1 MHHQQTQYQY
11 ASPVNMP
18 SVSPQHYARPAPTR
32 VSSTTEFRGSTNPD
46 EDWTKISDLAERR
59 RIQNRIA
66 QRNYRKKLKRRL
78 EDLERR
84 AASRS
89 ISPNGEDTDGRS
101 TRESS
106 AEQPLHS
113 PPPSSEPH
121 MTNSPPSRD
130 SYPSVSSSAYTT
142 SSSNYSSYRS
152 TGGAHSPSYAPA
164 FSSDS
169 SSYSY
174 YQPSTTGAS
183 HSQLPAIAD
192 LSSNTPPHY
201 MYSTYSTPTLSS
213 IVEATCGTPVPTTS
227 SGAESAYLPLPSS
240 RISGYSSVAPEYA
253 APKTTPAYENTM
265 SPYYLS
271 YTGLSETPDPNNYYN
286 NYYAQDHHH
295 HHHHSPPTHSAVT
308 IKQEN

>member
-1 MHHQQTQYQY
+1 
-11 ASPVNMP
+11 MP
-18 SVSPQHYARPAPTR
+18 SVSHHHHYTHSRPTATR

-89 ISPNGEDTDGRS
+89 VSPNEDTDGRS

-121 MTNSPPSRD
+121 LTNSPPLRD
-130 SYPSVSSSAYTT
+130 SYLPPVSNGAYTT
-142 SSSNYSSYRS
+142 SSSYSPHYR
-152 TGGAHSPSYAPA
+152 TAGGAHSPSYAPT
-164 FSSDS
+164 FSSAES
-169 SSYSY
+169 SNY
-174 YQPSTTGAS
+174 YYPPVTAGVSAS
-183 HSQLPAIAD
+183 SHLPAISD
-192 LSSNTPPHY
+192 HPSSQSHY
-201 MYSTYSTPTLSS
+201 IYSYSQPTLSS
-213 IVEATCGTPVPTTS
+213 MVEATCGSTVPTTS
-227 SGAESAYLPLPSS
+227 GAEQHTSYLPLPSAQLS
-240 RISGYSSVAPEYA
+240 RYTGVSPEYA
-253 APKTTPAYENTM
+253 LPKTAPAVYDTEN
-265 SPYYLS
+265 PFYLS
-271 YTGLSETPDPNNYYN
+271 YAGLAETPDPSYFSSNYYHHHPHE
-286 NYYAQDHHH
+286 DHHH
-295 HHHHSPPTHSAVT
+295 HSSPS